1 MEALIVLFALG
12 LGLALLALPIVALVA
27 LTRANRALRELEQ
40 IRSRLAAGEG
50 PAAAA
55 VARTVEEPRP
65 AEARPT
71 PPLPP
76 AAPARPESP
85 AAPVRPSPPARE
97 SAPAVAASAP
107 SPPAAR
113 PDFATNLGP
122 KILVGAG
129 GLAVVVFLAF
139 FVRYAWENDWVGPT
153 GRVLSGAVF
162 SLGLLAGGLRIMG
175 REYRPLGQGLAAAG
189 FAGLY
194 ITAFAAHAVYGL
206 VPRGAAAAFMIAVT
220 ACAVLVAERLDT
232 RLLAGLAWVGGYLAP
247 LLLSTGED
255 RAVSLFAYLLL
266 LGAGAV
272 WLDRRK
278 PWWET
283 LPLALAGTL
292 LLYAGWY
299 AVHFR
304 PERFEVAAGGL
315 VALTA
320 LFAAG
325 SARKERPAGHAG
337 VLLLAVLGLAQLS
350 IGADRPEALLVLS
363 LGLALAALRTAVAL
377 GPAVALVAAVAV
389 ALPFAA
395 WALAHY
401 RPESFGLAA
410 AWLVGGALLVALTG
424 PAGTLPA
431 GVLPGLAVVAGAAAS
446 VGLAARTDRPA
457 ALFALLAAQALLA
470 VMTAKRWAWTTAAG
484 ASLAALAVLAW
495 YDRYFRPE
503 RAPEALVLGVGIAG
517 LYVLALAVSGFA
529 SRRDLGVPGA
539 VAHLVAA
546 GLAWTIL
553 DRVLGAS
560 QPGLLGPAA
569 VGLATVHLAL
579 GLAARRRGTEA
590 LRARVTLGLAAVFLT
605 LAIPVQLGLHGI
617 TLAWAV
623 EGVLLLWLGKGQR
636 SPLTRAFGYGVLALA
651 VCRLFLRH
659 LPLHAQPVTPFLNP
673 GFALWLAVIAALAAA
688 HALARRVPDE
698 DGVPWLDGGA
708 SLLLGPLSLVLLFG
722 LLTGE
727 TGSFFSHA
735 SRAAAQAGDAEGAL
749 RASRQGGLAVSVL
762 WTLLAT
768 GLLAG
773 GLGLR
778 SLPLFYA
785 AYALFAA
792 TAVKV
797 VLVDLATL
805 PTLYRMLSFLALGVL
820 LLAGAWLNIRFRARL
835 TAPEGPR

>member
-1 MEALIVLFALG
+1 MEALIGLFALG
-12 LGLALLALPIVALVA
+12 LGLVLLALPVVALVA
-27 LTRANRALRELEQ
+27 LTRANRALRELEEM
-40 IRSRLAAGEG
+40 RSRLLAGER

-76 AAPARPESP
+76 AAPAAPESP
-85 AAPVRPSPPARE
+85 AAPVPPSPPARE
-97 SAPAVAASAP
+97 SAP
-107 SPPAAR
+107 PAAKPAPGPVER

-162 SLGLLAGGLRIMG
+162 SLGLLAGGLRTIG

-189 FAGLY
+189 FSGLY
-194 ITAFAAHAVYGL
+194 VTAFAAHAVYGL
-206 VPRGAAAAFMIAVT
+206 VPRGVAAAFMMAAT

-232 RLLAGLAWVGGYLAP
+232 RLLAGLAWVGGYMAP

-255 RAVSLFAYLLL
+255 RALSLFAYLLL

-283 LPLALAGTL
+283 LPLALAGTV

-299 AVHFR
+299 AAHFR
-304 PERFEVAAGGL
+304 PERFAVAALGL

-320 LFAAG
+320 LFVAG
-325 SARKERPAGHAG
+325 SAEKERPARHAG

-350 IGADRPEALLVLS
+350 IGADRPEALMVLS
-363 LGLALAALRTAVAL
+363 LGLAFAALRTAAAL
-377 GPAVALVAAVAV
+377 GETVALVGAAAVAV
-389 ALPFAA
+389 PFAA

-401 RPESFGLAA
+401 RPESLGLAA
-410 AWLVGGALLVALTG
+410 AWLVGGALLVALGG

-431 GVLPGLAVVAGAAAS
+431 GVLPGLAVVAGGAAS

-457 ALFALLAAQALLA
+457 ALLALLAAQALLA
-470 VMTAKRWAWTTAAG
+470 ASTAKRWAWTTAAS
-484 ASLAALAVLAW
+484 AALAALAVLSW

-503 RAPEALVLGVGIAG
+503 RGPEALALGVGVAG
-517 LYVLALAVSGFA
+517 LYVLVLAVEGFA
-529 SRRDLGVPGA
+529 TRRDLGVPGA
-539 VAHLVAA
+539 VAHAVAA
-546 GLAWTIL
+546 ALAWTIL
-553 DRVLGAS
+553 DRVLSLTG
-560 QPGLLGPAA
+560 PGLLGPAA
-569 VGLATVHLAL
+569 VGLAAIHLAL
-579 GLAARRRGTEA
+579 GLVARQRGGEA
-590 LRARVTLGLAAVFLT
+590 LRTRVTLGLAAVFLT

-617 TLAWAV
+617 TLAWAA
-623 EGVLLLWLGKGQR
+623 EGVLLLWLGKAQR

-659 LPLHAQPVTPFLNP
+659 LPLHPAPATPFVNP
-673 GFALWLAVIAALAAA
+673 VFGLWLAVIVALVAAQ
-688 HALARRVPDE
+688 ALARRVPD
-698 DGVPWLDGGA
+698 DDAVPWLDGGA
-708 SLLLGPLSLVLLFG
+708 TLLLGPLGLVLLFG

-727 TGSFFSHA
+727 TSSAFSRA
-735 SRAAAQAGDAEGAL
+735 SRAAALAGDTEAAV
-749 RASRQGGLAVSVL
+749 RAGRQGGLAVSVL
-762 WTLLAT
+762 WTVFAT

-778 SLPLFYA
+778 SRPLFYA
-785 AYALFAA
+785 AYALFAV
-792 TAVKV
+792 TAGKV

-820 LLAGAWLNIRFRARL
+820 LLAGAWLNLRFRERL
-835 TAPEGPR
+835 TAPGEPR